1 MRQTPETV
9 RALPSPVMQ
18 IVAIV
23 AALAAAAIPM
33 STQASAGG
41 PPSITLTLKNH
52 RFTPSTFQVPTDQKV
67 RITLVNQDPAAEEFD
82 SHDLRVEQV
91 VTPNATISF
100 TIGPLK
106 AGQYSFMG
114 EFHAAT
120 AQGQVVAR

>member
-1 MRQTPETV
+1 MHQRRSTAKALGKAMRSLAV
-9 RALPSPVMQ
+9 GVL
-18 IVAIV
+18 
-23 AALAAAAIPM
+23 AALAVAPAA
-33 STQASAGG
+33 SLASAG
-41 PPSITLTLKNH
+41 PPEIRLVLKNH
-52 RFTPSTFQVPTDQKV
+52 RFTPSSFEAPADQKL
-67 RITLVNQDPAAEEFD
+67 RITLVNQDAAAEEFD

-120 AQGQVVAR
+120 AQGQVIVR

>member
-1 MRQTPETV
+1 MRNL
-9 RALPSPVMQ
+9 ALSA
-18 IVAIV
+18 AI
-23 AALAAAAIPM
+23 ALALAPAA
-33 STQASAGG
+33 SLASAGG
-41 PPSITLTLKNH
+41 PPEVRLTLKNH
-52 RFTPSTFQVPTDQKV
+52 RFTPATFEAPADQKV

-114 EFHAAT
+114 EFHAET
-120 AQGQVVAR
+120 AQGQVIVR

>member
-1 MRQTPETV
+1 MRTLVLAFAT
-9 RALPSPVMQ
+9 
-18 IVAIV
+18 
-23 AALAAAAIPM
+23 ALAVAPAA
-33 STQASAGG
+33 SLASAG
-41 PPSITLTLKNH
+41 PPEVTLVLKNH
-52 RFTPSTFQVPTDQKV
+52 RFTPATFEAPADQKV
-67 RITLVNQDPAAEEFD
+67 RITLVNRDAAAEEFD

-120 AQGQVVAR
+120 AQGQVIVH